1 MRPWIK
7 AIAIASSVH
16 ASIYAMRWRHLTIE
30 LASTVHDMASNG
42 FAPKVRSEAVDRSS
56 LGPLSGELKQV
67 TKRPVMA
74 DSGRRMQ
81 RIVSESADNRARA
94 TRRWR

>member
-1 MRPWIK
+1 MSNVPG
-7 AIAIASSVH
+7 A
-16 ASIYAMRWRHLTIE
+16 HLTIE

-67 TKRPVMA
+67 TKRLVMA
-74 DSGRRMQ
+74 EGGHD
-81 RIVSESADNRARA
+81 VSAQTPIRTFPR
-94 TRRWR
+94 